1 MEEVCVK
8 STNLKGEIKMVK
20 NVYKDCPIFKN
31 DCITLKQTT
40 MEDAD
45 ELLKCYSDKE
55 AVKFFNSD
63 NCNGD
68 DFHYVTVERMKKAID
83 FWKFSY
89 ENKYFVR
96 WTIVLNDTNEKIG
109 TIEMFHREAEDE
121 FNHYGV
127 LRMDLQS
134 KYEKQ
139 KYIDNILEIVNNN
152 FFEIFSVDHILT
164 KAIPNASERIES
176 LKKNFYVQLNRKMI
190 IYDNYFVRKKA

>member
-1 MEEVCVK
+1 
-8 STNLKGEIKMVK
+8 MVK
-20 NVYKDCPIFKN
+20 NVYKDCPMFKS

-40 MEDAD
+40 IEDAD

-68 DFHYVTVERMKKAID
+68 EFHYTTVERMKKAID

-96 WTIVLNDTNEKIG
+96 WTIVLNDTDEKIG

-139 KYIDNILEIVNNN
+139 KYIDNILDIVNSN
-152 FFEIFSVDHILT
+152 FFETFSVEYILT

-176 LKKNFYVQLNRKMI
+176 LKKNFYVPLNRKMM